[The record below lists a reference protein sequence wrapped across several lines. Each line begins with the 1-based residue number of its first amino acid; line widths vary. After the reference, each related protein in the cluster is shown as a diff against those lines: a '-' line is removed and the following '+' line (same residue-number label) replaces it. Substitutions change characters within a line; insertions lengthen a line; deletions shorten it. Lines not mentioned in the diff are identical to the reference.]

1 MSATA
6 AAARLTEAH
15 RQAQIRL
22 GISTVATI
30 RSSWR
35 ILDPS
40 AIDAT
45 TRDWL
50 RVAVPLVAAHRTLSA
65 QLARTYLVT
74 HRQLEIPD
82 APVVPPAAAPGLD
95 PARALTA
102 LTVTGPYALKAAS
115 ARGVPL
121 ATATTTAGDQ
131 AAGAAMRLALDGGR
145 QTITETVAADP
156 KALGW
161 ARATSGEAC
170 AFCALLASRGPV
182 FSEASVDFEAHD
194 HCSCTPEPIYH
205 RDADW
210 PSGSRQY
217 RDLYEQVAKGDP
229 DPLNAFRREL
239 TAQRSAAS

>member
-1 MSATA
+1 MAATA

-22 GISTVATI
+22 GISTVGSI
-30 RSSWR
+30 RSSWKV
-35 ILDPS
+35 LDPS
-40 AIDAT
+40 AVDAT

-65 QLARTYLVT
+65 QLARTYLAV
-74 HRQLEIPD
+74 HRQLE
-82 APVVPPAAAPGLD
+82 VPGAAPITASAAPSLD
-95 PARALTA
+95 ARRALVA

-121 ATATTTAGDQ
+121 QTATSTAGDQ

-145 QTITETVAADP
+145 QTITDTVAADP

-210 PSGSRQY
+210 PSGARDY
-217 RDLYEQVAKGDP
+217 RDLYDQVAKGDP

-239 TAQRSAAS
+239 TAQRSAAG